1 MASDRET
8 VAFIAEVM
16 EGAGDV
22 STRAMFGE
30 YALYLDGKVIALICD
45 DTLFLKATPGA
56 LALVEAPEFGPP
68 YSGAKPHLIGS
79 ALLDEPEALTAVAR
93 AIWDDLPAPKPKKP
107 RKSKG

>member
-30 YALYLDGKVIALICD
+30 YALYLDGKVIALI
-45 DTLFLKATPGA
+45 
-56 LALVEAPEFGPP
+56 
-68 YSGAKPHLIGS
+68 
-79 ALLDEPEALTAVAR
+79 DEPPSELEGEVLDAR
-93 AIWDDLPAPKPKKP
+93 PAAPPP
-107 RKSKG
+107 VRR